1 MGDWVA
7 QMLMSAAE
15 EIEARI
21 RIQELRPGSRRHV
34 LGLEHVGANTA
45 LPREIP
51 LTPPP
56 KKKQIREVHM
66 VSEWPR
72 RHTNV

>member
-1 MGDWVA
+1 
-7 QMLMSAAE
+7 MLMSAAE

-51 LTPPP
+51 
-56 KKKQIREVHM
+56 
-66 VSEWPR
+66 
-72 RHTNV
+72 